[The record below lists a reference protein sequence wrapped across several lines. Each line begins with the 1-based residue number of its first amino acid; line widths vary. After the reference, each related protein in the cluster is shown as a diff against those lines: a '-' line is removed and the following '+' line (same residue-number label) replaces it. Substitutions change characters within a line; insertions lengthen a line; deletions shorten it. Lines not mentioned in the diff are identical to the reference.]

1 MDGYAKNDNDDE
13 ANNKITPGNLQK
25 GAGG

>member
-1 MDGYAKNDNDDE
+1 MEKKKKNDNDDE